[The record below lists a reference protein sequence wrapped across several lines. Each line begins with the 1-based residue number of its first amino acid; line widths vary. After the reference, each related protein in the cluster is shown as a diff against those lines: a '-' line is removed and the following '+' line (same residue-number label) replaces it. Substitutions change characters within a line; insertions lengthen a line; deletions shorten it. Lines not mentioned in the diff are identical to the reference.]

1 MKHPPEPN
9 SDAFLLAPNL
19 YLWAYQL
26 ADKKTDETFWSA
38 ANLLLSRFGKT
49 LEITEREKSRVLL
62 AQGSSIGFKL
72 QDSPEISGYLQPL
85 KLKDSY
91 ALFANL
97 GYDDEKESLDRVN
110 VQQLSA
116 LKFNWVPP
124 QENFL
129 GQTLLVTAY
138 LSRVNQQRDL
148 KKLRNI
154 ADHCYQV
161 LFTQSPQFCRQGT
174 LFGSPIFEYNPTS
187 EDDTAPHVLIWL
199 FRDEEAQEKINT
211 CMGYF
216 TDLLFYRAK
225 IVKAFQNSRSIYNQ
239 LDRAYN
245 ILETK
250 LDDLQKQLDRHNDAS
265 RDDYL
270 ESFKTSLKYFAQESL
285 PYTRNLGKL
294 EDFKKTIAINIYN
307 YNEQIAQICD
317 KLGLDKEE
325 LSFIQQ
331 FSDNKGQHFDRQI
344 EADLGYFNNGIDLF
358 NTAIASI
365 RGTVEIDQA
374 ERDRHLEHQIQTFGS
389 AIAVGAIVASTSALI
404 FQEPWTLPWQEHHGD
419 QLHPFIIA
427 VLLSFL
433 SALFIWALFQGKRWC
448 RAIKRIRDKVRR
460 RSG

>member
-9 SDAFLLAPNL
+9 PDAFLLAPNL

-26 ADKKTDETFWSA
+26 ADKKTDATFWNA

-91 ALFANL
+91 AVRANL
-97 GYDDEKESLDRVN
+97 GYDDEQDALDRVD

-116 LKFNWVPP
+116 LQFNWVPP

-148 KKLRNI
+148 KKLRNL

-199 FRDEEAQEKINT
+199 FRDEEAQDKINT
-211 CMGYF
+211 CMSYF

-225 IVKAFQNSRSIYNQ
+225 IVKAFQNSRSMYDQ

-250 LDDLQKQLDRHNDAS
+250 LDNLQKELDRHNDAS

-294 EDFKKTIAINIYN
+294 EDFKKTIAINVYN
-307 YNEQIAQICD
+307 YNEQVAQICD
-317 KLGLDKEE
+317 RLGLDKEE

-374 ERDRHLEHQIQTFGS
+374 ESDRNLEHQIQTFGS
-389 AIAVGAIVASTSALI
+389 AIAVGAIVASTSTLI

-419 QLHPFIIA
+419 RPHPFIIA
-427 VLLSFL
+427 LLVSFAFAL
-433 SALFIWALFQGKRWC
+433 LAWGGVKLLIWCSA
-448 RAIKRIRDKVRR
+448 RR
-460 RSG
+460 RSGRKNP